1 MNVMSK
7 NSLTF
12 RIIGIILLVAGILAL
27 LVWGNLSYIKAT
39 PGGLDFLAHWQGTRS
54 FLKNGIN
61 PYSEQTAANI
71 KSQISEMGVEE
82 TGEYRFVSSLISFV
96 VLVPFSLIK
105 DFAIARTVWM
115 TFLEVILLT
124 SVWLVAKWLRCL
136 PSAYKLMI
144 IFVSTFSFYP
154 TVKGVMD
161 GSLAIVCCFLML
173 LAIQLLINRVD
184 EAAGMVLA
192 LTLIKPDMVYPFLIV
207 ILVWAITNKR
217 TQMVWWLLGS
227 ALLLTGFSMV
237 LIPEWPVSYITS
249 IVNYSANNPVRVTE
263 FVPSALEIRLML
275 AKNLALLVLVIYELI
290 AVRIRGTKRFLW
302 FAGFLLIVVPVSGVT
317 VRIEHLILIMPAVFV
332 GLGFILDFWFG
343 KGKWLAFTVPGMI
356 VILSWVFSGRIYSG
370 ISPAWNSLFT
380 NTVIPIIALLVIYW
394 SRWWVIRQEKFS
406 LEEITK

>member
-1 MNVMSK
+1 MMSK

-12 RIIGIILLVAGILAL
+12 RIIGIILLVASIIAL
-27 LVWGNLSYIKAT
+27 LVWGNLNYIKAT

-154 TVKGVMD
+154 TFKGVMD
-161 GSLAIVCCFLML
+161 GSLAIV
-173 LAIQLLINRVD
+173 
-184 EAAGMVLA
+184 
-192 LTLIKPDMVYPFLIV
+192 
-207 ILVWAITNKR
+207 
-217 TQMVWWLLGS
+217 
-227 ALLLTGFSMV
+227 
-237 LIPEWPVSYITS
+237 
-249 IVNYSANNPVRVTE
+249 
-263 FVPSALEIRLML
+263 
-275 AKNLALLVLVIYELI
+275 
-290 AVRIRGTKRFLW
+290 
-302 FAGFLLIVVPVSGVT
+302 VV
-317 VRIEHLILIMPAVFV
+317 F
-332 GLGFILDFWFG
+332 
-343 KGKWLAFTVPGMI
+343 
-356 VILSWVFSGRIYSG
+356 
-370 ISPAWNSLFT
+370 
-380 NTVIPIIALLVIYW
+380 
-394 SRWWVIRQEKFS
+394 
-406 LEEITK
+406 